1 MKDET
6 VKISSIEGSRLR
18 GFAVIVAVYV
28 LATVTGIYL
37 YEILPWNYLLNIFVS
52 DVVATLIVYLFSML
66 SGNASMYDPYWSVQ
80 PIVILCVCVLQVSK
94 SSCNVTILGVLFFI
108 VICIWGIRLTANW
121 AYTFHGLKY
130 QDWRYTMLREK
141 TGIFYPLINLLGI
154 HLFPT
159 IVVYTCVIPAVIVIR
174 ANIEGNVWTVSALLI
189 SLLGTIIQG
198 TADAQMHRFRKST
211 VKPEGSINMFIRTGL
226 WKYARHP
233 NYLGEIMMWWGIA
246 LAAVTVLPDQ
256 WYLLIGAVINHLMFL
271 GISIPLAD
279 GHQSRKPGFAEYR
292 KQTRMLLPV
301 KK

>member
-1 MKDET
+1 MK
-6 VKISSIEGSRLR
+6 LPH
-18 GFAVIVAVYV
+18 
-28 LATVTGIYL
+28 L

-52 DVVATLIVYLFSML
+52 DVVATVMVYFFSMI

-80 PIVILCVCVLQVSK
+80 PIVILSVCVLKVAK
-94 SSCNVTILGVLFFI
+94 SSCTVTVVGVLFFI
-108 VICIWGIRLTANW
+108 MICIWGIRLTANW

-159 IVVYTCVIPAVIVIR
+159 IVVYTCVMPAVIVIR
-174 ANIEGNVWTVSALLI
+174 ANTEGNVWTVLALLI

-198 TADAQMHRFRKST
+198 TADTQMHRFRKNT
-211 VKPEGSINMFIRTGL
+211 VKSEDSISNSEGSICKFIRTGL

-246 LAAVTVLPDQ
+246 LAAITVLPDQ
-256 WYLLIGAVINHLMFL
+256 WYLMIGAVMNHLMFL

-279 GHQSRKPGFAEYR
+279 GHQSRKPGFSEYR